1 VTGVLANVK
10 QQVNRQGRIECVGLG
25 KVFIDQRS
33 GAETAALADVNLTIE
48 PGQFV
53 TIVGPS
59 GCGKTTLLNIL
70 AGFEK
75 LSSGVVNIDGQPP
88 RGPSPER
95 GVVFQEYALF
105 PWLTVVR
112 NVAYPLIERGVR
124 RREADKQAR
133 AWLERVG
140 LLAFA
145 DRHPHQLSGGMKQRV
160 ALIRVLANEPRIL
173 LMDEPFA
180 ALDAFTRRSLQ
191 REVERL
197 WSQTR
202 STAVFITHNV
212 EEAILLG
219 DRVIVMSSQPGRVK
233 EMIDVD
239 LDRPRDVTSG
249 PFNEVRRWVSSC
261 LGDGEA

>member
-1 VTGVLANVK
+1 MTCVLADARE
-10 QQVNRQGRIECVGLG
+10 QVERRGRIECTGLS

-33 GAETAALADVNLTIE
+33 GEETVALADVNLTIE

-53 TIVGPS
+53 TVVGPS

-75 LSSGVVNIDGQPP
+75 LSSGLVNIDGRPP
-88 RGPSPER
+88 NGPSPER

-105 PWLTVVR
+105 PWLTVAR
-112 NVAYPLIERGVR
+112 NVAYPLIERGMKR
-124 RREADKQAR
+124 RDADKEAR
-133 AWLERVG
+133 VWLDRVD
-140 LLAFA
+140 LLPSA

-180 ALDAFTRRSLQ
+180 ALDAMTRSSLQ
-191 REVERL
+191 HEVERL
-197 WSQTR
+197 WLQAR

-219 DRVIVMSSQPGRVK
+219 DRVVVMSSHPGRVK
-233 EMIDVD
+233 ETIEVD
-239 LDRPRDVTSG
+239 LDRPRDVTSA
-249 PFNEVRRWVSSC
+249 PFNELRRWVSSR
-261 LGDGEA
+261 LNEGDG